1 MRVLLFGLLSNP
13 THDLFLLDNGL
24 PLLRIPLK
32 LSGFF
37 ISDTRGSTDEN
48 DTGLIAFL
56 DLDEA

>member
-1 MRVLLFGLLSNP
+1 MRILLLGLLGDP

-32 LSGFF
+32 LSGFL
-37 ISDTRGSTDEN
+37 ISDTGGATDE
-48 DTGLIAFL
+48 DDAGLVAFF